1 MQRPTFPA
9 LNIKYEVDMKNM
21 TRRQMIK
28 SGGTAAAALA
38 IGPNIVAK
46 RIISS
51 EGKRDR
57 DAKIPLI
64 HITDLYHP
72 PQDPD
77 DLLDFATVMA
87 LDEFDLKG
95 VALDITRKFLIAAPE
110 GFDIPRDPGFVPVTQ
125 LSYLTGRAV
134 PVAMG
139 PIEPL
144 KNPKD
149 PATGLPSQQ
158 EAAIRMVLDILS
170 GSSQPVVIS
179 SVGSARIITASYNR
193 EPDLLKEKV
202 AYVVLNAGSTGGPK
216 TEWNAELDAEAYVGL
231 WRSGLPIRW
240 YPPSTES
247 GAFDPASDRG
257 TYWKASHAEL
267 FKSISDPLRA
277 WITFTF
283 TGNWRGDII
292 RALSELGNGSVWQD
306 LLAGERNMWS
316 TASLVMAAGRVLART
331 PEGWRF
337 VPQSGAGGYELWP
350 WRLDRIEA
358 SVNDNGQV
366 SWKQSANHGNTM
378 LFGRRGGTGYGVA
391 MADAFNALLRGM
403 HV

>member
-1 MQRPTFPA
+1 
-9 LNIKYEVDMKNM
+9 MKKL

-28 SGGTAAAALA
+28 SGGATFAALA
-38 IGPNIVAK
+38 MVPNLIPKTIQTSK
-46 RIISS
+46 RKAH
-51 EGKRDR
+51 GKAD
-57 DAKIPLI
+57 IPLI

-77 DLLDFATVMA
+77 DLLDLATVMA

-95 VALDITRKFLIAAPE
+95 VALDITHRFLVAAPA

-125 LSYLTGRAV
+125 LCYLMGRAV
-134 PVAMG
+134 PVAIG
-139 PIEPL
+139 PTKPL
-144 KNPKD
+144 RNPAD
-149 PATGLPSQQ
+149 TAEDVPHR
-158 EAAIRMVLDILS
+158 EAAAIEMVLGILED
-170 GSSQPVVIS
+170 SSQPVVIS
-179 SVGSARIITASYNR
+179 SVGSARILTATFNR
-193 EPDLLKEKV
+193 APRLLREKV
-202 AYVVLNAGSTGGPK
+202 AYVVLNAGSTRGPK
-216 TEWNAELDAEAYVGL
+216 TEWNVGL
-231 WRSGLPIRW
+231 DTAAFIGLWKSGLPIRW

-267 FKSISDPLRA
+267 FKDIPESLCA

-292 RALSELGNGSVWQD
+292 RALSEVGKGSVWQD
-306 LLAGERNMWS
+306 LLAAERNMWS

-350 WRLDRIEA
+350 WRLDHIEA

-366 SWKQSANHGNTM
+366 SWKQSANQGNAM
-378 LFGRRGGTGYGVA
+378 LFGRRGGIGYGAA
-391 MADAFNALLRGM
+391 MAEAFNALLRGM
-403 HV
+403 RV